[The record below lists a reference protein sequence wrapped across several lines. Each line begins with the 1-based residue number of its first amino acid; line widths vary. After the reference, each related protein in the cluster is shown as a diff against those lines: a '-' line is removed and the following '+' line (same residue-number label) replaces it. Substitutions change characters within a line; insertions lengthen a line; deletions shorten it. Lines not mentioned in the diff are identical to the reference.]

1 MGFVDAE
8 HPKIG
13 ELFAGY
19 GGLGLGVQ
27 EVYGGEV
34 TWVAEIDPSASLVL
48 AERIPGSRNLGDV
61 SEVSW
66 SGVEKVDILAGGF
79 PCQDVSAAGHRRGML
94 EGNRSGLWYEMVRAI
109 EELRPPLVVIENVRG
124 LFSARSYC
132 YVGPG
137 GESLEVRAIDA
148 VLGTLCNLGYDAQ
161 WTTLRASDVGAPH
174 LRDRVFISA
183 HLRGDSAEPRGLVE
197 GLPRAPRG
205 VKLLPTPT
213 SSLGSSGSIRRS
225 GARRD
230 ELLLGGLATF
240 GHLEPGG
247 PYREELER
255 WGGVLGR
262 TAPSPTAPGRGGAP
276 RLAPGFVEWMM
287 GLPEGW
293 VTGVEGLDRR
303 DQLRVLGNGVVPRQA
318 AVALSQLSHCATV

>member
-1 MGFVDAE
+1 MCSEAAD
-8 HPKIG
+8 PLRIG

-34 TWVAEIDPSASLVL
+34 SWVAEIDPAASLVL
-48 AERIPGSRNLGDV
+48 EKRLPRSRNLGDV
-61 SEVSW
+61 SEVDW
-66 SGVEKVDILAGGF
+66 SSVEKVDILAGGF
-79 PCQDVSAAGHRRGML
+79 PCQDVSSAGHRRGML

-148 VLGTLCNLGYDAQ
+148 VLGTLCDLGYDAQ

-174 LRDRVFISA
+174 HRDRVFISA
-183 HLRGDSAEPRGLVE
+183 HLRGRHPGAR
-197 GLPRAPRG
+197 RG
-205 VKLLPTPT
+205 VAGPLGELSRAKLLPTPT

-247 PYREELER
+247 PYAEVLSR
-255 WGGVLGR
+255 WGEVLDR
-262 TAPSPTAPGRGGAP
+262 EAPSPTVPGRGGAP
-276 RLAPGFVEWMM
+276 RLSPGFVEWMM

-293 VTGVEGLDRR
+293 VTRVEGLDRR

-318 AVALSQLSHCATV
+318 ASALSFLAYCATV